1 VDLYPNPT
9 AYPVF
14 LLAGSAKTVVAKSH
28 LHTPKRGGADGAGRG
43 DRFGC
48 RWMPDDVA
56 FVADIPHTATGKMEK
71 KRLRA
76 TFKDYTLPS
85 VLRARL

>member
-1 VDLYPNPT
+1 
-9 AYPVF
+9 
-14 LLAGSAKTVVAKSH
+14 
-28 LHTPKRGGADGAGRG
+28 
-43 DRFGC
+43 
-48 RWMPDDVA
+48 MPDDVA